1 MRHVRIHGD
10 SRYAHSATPSN
21 GAIAIKLF
29 CNQLHG
35 LVAGGVL
42 VMVALMA
49 PVALALPVASAQAAE
64 QQANHERGELHSA
77 EQQLLLMA
85 QALEQ
90 QSYRGTLTYEFGGP
104 LETLAFERIVREQGT
119 QERIRHLSGRPRDF
133 SRRLPS
139 DYCGNAAMRLFNAD
153 GDAPLDRLGA
163 YYSFDQVGQNRV
175 ADRAVNIIQISP
187 KDDHRYGFTV
197 GVDQQTHLP
206 LMLTLTGERGQV
218 LERFQFIELA
228 LGPLSQTTSVGNA
241 SQHLAFTREAC
252 ASPESWSGWQPQ
264 WLPRGFVPARVEAH
278 DKHAVMSFT
287 DGLASLSIFVSPID
301 DVSGAVGV
309 VQRGATVAAM
319 TMVAFNQHSYKVSVV
334 GEVPAGIAR
343 RVASSVTYSATQQ

>member
-1 MRHVRIHGD
+1 MGRAP
-10 SRYAHSATPSN
+10 SRSKLILVVVFASLLLPLSANSAT
-21 GAIAIKLF
+21 
-29 CNQLHG
+29 
-35 LVAGGVL
+35 
-42 VMVALMA
+42 
-49 PVALALPVASAQAAE
+49 ALPSEVAQPSANETALNQ
-64 QQANHERGELHSA
+64 GEVNSA

-85 QALEQ
+85 HALDQ

-133 SRRLPS
+133 SRHLPS
-139 DYCGNAAMRLFNAD
+139 DYCGNAAMRLFNVE

-163 YYSFDQVGQNRV
+163 YYSFEWVGQNRV

-187 KDDHRYGFTV
+187 KDDHRYGYTV

-228 LGPLSQTTSVGNA
+228 LGPVAQTTSVGDA
-241 SQHLAFTREAC
+241 SQHLAFNSEAC
-252 ASPESWSGWQPQ
+252 ASPESWTGWQPQ
-264 WLPRGFVPARVEAH
+264 WLPRGFVPARVEVN
-278 DKHAVMSFT
+278 DQHAVMSFT
-287 DGLASLSIFVSPID
+287 DGLASMSIFVSPIEH
-301 DVSGAVGV
+301 VSGAVGI

-319 TMVAFNQHSYKVSVV
+319 TMVASKQHSYKVSVV
-334 GEVPAGIAR
+334 GEVPAEIAR
-343 RVASSVTYSATQQ
+343 RVASSVAFRASQ